1 MNFTVERA
9 RRERLSPVCE
19 YLAAIS
25 WLSEGHRLGCLYRYT
40 STYISKSA
48 GGRRRKGGEGTN
60 KRGRKRATTGRGGKG
75 RDGTQQHGIAWKRR
89 EGQGKV
95 VADRR
100 QEEKGER
107 NAKEQRCTRARVK
120 GREVRITG
128 EGGRQRRRSR
138 WKKGRKREDKR
149 MRGQTGLQAVGRR

>member
-9 RRERLSPVCE
+9 RRETVSSLRISGG
-19 YLAAIS
+19 YLLAIGGS
-25 WLSEGHRLGCLYRYT
+25 
-40 STYISKSA
+40 SA
-48 GGRRRKGGEGTN
+48 RRRKGAKGRTSVEENERDDPGE
-60 KRGRKRATTGRGGKG
+60 AAKG
-75 RDGTQQHGIAWKRR
+75 RDGRTTQQQRMIAGWKRR